1 MGKFFSTLE
10 QAPIQF
16 HPRAVAFSVQVK
28 AGRQAAHSKASSLHQ
43 DLRSRSHSQSRQRK
57 GPQTG
62 FKTRGQRKH
71 TDPDGVRAL
80 RHLMQLLKR
89 ISSLLFLKVYY
100 FIPYANHTLYI
111 RQ

>member
-43 DLRSRSHSQSRQRK
+43 DLCSRSHSQSHQRK

-62 FKTRGQRKH
+62 FRTRGQRKH

-80 RHLMQLLKR
+80 GHLIATAKENFFPFVFK
-89 ISSLLFLKVYY
+89 SLLFHTLCKSY
-100 FIPYANHTLYI
+100 FIY
-111 RQ
+111 